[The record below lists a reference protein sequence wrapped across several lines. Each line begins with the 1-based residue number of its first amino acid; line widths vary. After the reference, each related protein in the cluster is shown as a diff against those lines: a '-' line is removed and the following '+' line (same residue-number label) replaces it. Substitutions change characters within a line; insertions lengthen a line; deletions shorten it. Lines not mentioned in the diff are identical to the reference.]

1 MVNNFLTC
9 SDCSGTQ
16 WLLHL
21 TSSSSWSSTW
31 LWAALVATFQVITLS
46 DWWIAQKTRIL
57 IGGWLRNTTFWLAES
72 SENAHSD
79 RRIVLKIRILIG
91 GWLRKHASWLEDGS
105 ESTPSDWWM
114 ARKTLILIEGLF
126 WKTHSDWWRAQKKT
140 PSDWRIVLRTFWCW
154 WVWKRAFWLVDG
166 SENIDS
172 DWRTIFDAIC
182 MIGQDTGSGWSITL
196 STLSLKIPFGLFSCF
211 RPNNE

>member
-57 IGGWLRNTTFWLAES
+57 IGGWLRNTTFWLADS

-79 RRIVLKIRILIG
+79 RRIVLKRRILIG

-105 ESTPSDWWM
+105 ENTYSD
-114 ARKTLILIEGLF
+114 R
-126 WKTHSDWWRAQKKT
+126 
-140 PSDWRIVLRTFWCW
+140 RIVL
-154 WVWKRAFWLVDG
+154 KDAFWLVDG
-166 SENIDS
+166 SEKNAFWLKDCSENILMLMGLEAGLLIGGWLRKHWFWLEDYFWRYLY
-172 DWRTIFDAIC
+172 DWSGHGFWLIDNTVNSFTENTIWAFFV
-182 MIGQDTGSGWSITL
+182 L
-196 STLSLKIPFGLFSCF
+196 SP
-211 RPNNE
+211 